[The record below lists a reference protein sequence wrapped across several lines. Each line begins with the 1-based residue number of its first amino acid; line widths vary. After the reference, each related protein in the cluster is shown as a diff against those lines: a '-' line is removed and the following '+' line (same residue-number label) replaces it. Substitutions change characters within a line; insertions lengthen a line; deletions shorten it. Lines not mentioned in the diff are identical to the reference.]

1 MSCKCELESF
11 FFGRFYRG
19 VELSCGQL
27 LLNPPREQKFMQKSL
42 PAVSNQLF
50 KFDGW
55 DKLMVSAGCCH
66 RLPRKFMY
74 NSQMPCGAAAKFL

>member
-1 MSCKCELESF
+1 MKLWSAT
-11 FFGRFYRG
+11 
-19 VELSCGQL
+19 VEPSG
-27 LLNPPREQKFMQKSL
+27 EQKFIQKRL
-42 PAVSNQLF
+42 LAVSNQLKF